1 MKNLIKL
8 FSAAIVGGFLLA
20 SCAGPMGPAGADANE
35 TCKECHNPENVDA
48 KAVEFEFSKH
58 SYGEAAFEEAGNT
71 SCTPCHTS
79 EAYKYVSLNNT
90 PATFTLNTS
99 TNKYANDY
107 AVPATNTLGEINC
120 FTCHASLHTT
130 YAGTDYLPLT
140 NNKAV
145 AMTMWK
151 GAKSIDLTQ
160 DDGMSNLCVKCHQ
173 PRPLTTSTTLSNGD
187 VVDYA
192 SLISSPNTLF
202 YDNTQSSTKTPTTNK
217 IAPSYRMHV
226 HYGTIGAIYAGKG
239 GVEFAGTK
247 TYSNSAH
254 TAGASCKDCH
264 MATVNQ
270 RAGGHTFKVKAA
282 EGALSWSN
290 TTNSSSTAMNFNG
303 CNTTNCHS
311 GISNTATTFWTT
323 PRNSIRTLLNT
334 LSGKI
339 NAVGGTG
346 NPPILH
352 SSTDPEANLWAG
364 YTTGNW
370 DGYLDIYDPS
380 TNPTGLWRNPAP
392 GSSWTTA
399 QNTTNSALLLFPSLK
414 NAVMGAMVN
423 FQLCLREYSLGIH
436 NYKYTEALLQNSIE
450 AMTAAGY

>member
-1 MKNLIKL
+1 MKNFIKL
-8 FSAAIVGGFLLA
+8 FSLAIVAGFLLA
-20 SCAGPMGPAGADANE
+20 SCEGPAGPAGADGIDANE
-35 TCKECHNPENVDA
+35 TCKECHNPTNVDA

-71 SCTPCHTS
+71 GCTPCHTS
-79 EAYKYVSLNNT
+79 EAYKYVCKNNT
-90 PATFTLNTS
+90 PATFTLNTT

-107 AVPATNTLGEINC
+107 QAAASNTLGEINC
-120 FTCHASLHTT
+120 FTCHSSLHTT
-130 YAGTDYLPLT
+130 YSGTDYKPLT

-160 DDGMSNLCVKCHQ
+160 DEGMSNLCVKCHQ

-202 YDNTQSSTKTPTTNK
+202 YDNTQSATATPTTNK

-226 HYGTIGAIYAGKG
+226 HYGTIGAIFAGKG

-247 TYSNSAH
+247 TYANSTH
-254 TAGASCKDCH
+254 TTGASCKDCH
-264 MATVNQ
+264 MATIYQ
-270 RAGGHTFKVKAA
+270 RAGGHTFKVRSGD
-282 EGALSWSN
+282 GAL
-290 TTNSSSTAMNFNG
+290 SSSTAFNFNG
-303 CNTTNCHS
+303 CNATGCHTGLSSSSTTL
-311 GISNTATTFWTT
+311 WTT
-323 PRNSIRTLLNT
+323 PRTAIKTLLNT

-339 NAVGGTG
+339 NAVGGAT
-346 NPPILH
+346 PILH
-352 SSTDPEANLWAG
+352 SDASGETNLWAG
-364 YTTGNW
+364 ITTGNW
-370 DGYLDIYDPS
+370 DGYLNIYDPS
-380 TNPTGLWRNPAP
+380 TNPAGAWRNPAP
-392 GSSWTTA
+392 SNSWTTDQKA
-399 QNTTNSALLLFPSLK
+399 TNTALPIFPSLK